1 MPRRTVYH
9 LLFTPFQVEVIKRRW
24 PGPAQ
29 ARTYLLRLM
38 RDRGVDVARPQRKGW
53 SRDGAPAPATPRASA
68 SRSPVGSPVAP
79 LNGNDGHRGLSLCF
93 PDKVGVDI
101 FGVRSSWVKWS

>member
-38 RDRGVDVARPQRKGW
+38 RDRGVDVPAAAERPEPRWRPGTRHAPGFRVEITGW
-53 SRDGAPAPATPRASA
+53 EPRRAA
-68 SRSPVGSPVAP
+68 EW
-79 LNGNDGHRGLSLCF
+79 
-93 PDKVGVDI
+93 K
-101 FGVRSSWVKWS
+101 